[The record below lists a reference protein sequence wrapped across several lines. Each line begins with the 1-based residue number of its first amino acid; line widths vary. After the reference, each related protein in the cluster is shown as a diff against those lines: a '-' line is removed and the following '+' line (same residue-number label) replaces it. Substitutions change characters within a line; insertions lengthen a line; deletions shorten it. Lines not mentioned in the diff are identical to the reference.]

1 MEIKQEKQ
9 QVEPKPETAKF
20 FQCLLSASIDGILVT
35 DETQNI
41 IVANEPFCSFFG
53 QVPVNMLETNLLD
66 WLKRVHED
74 CVRDWTEVDKNA
86 HLKGSCQNI
95 EFKMILPH
103 ETRFFSINASILER
117 LHGKESCILSM
128 WHDSTGIKLAK
139 EKLRMS
145 EIKFHTICASAHDAI
160 IMIDNEGRV
169 SYWNEAAEKMFG
181 RTSKEVTGKEI
192 HELIMPER
200 FRKRHQ
206 EGFKAF
212 QDTGAGPVVGKT
224 VELAALRKDGNEFPV
239 ELSLSAIKIRTKW
252 QAVGII
258 RDITERRQSEE
269 RLKRHIEELERF
281 KNATIQRE
289 IRMKELRDRVEEL
302 EKEI

>member
-9 QVEPKPETAKF
+9 QVEPRPETAKF
-20 FQCLLSASIDGILVT
+20 FQRLLSASIDGILVT

-41 IVANEPFCSFFG
+41 IVANESFCSFFG
-53 QVPVNMLETNLLD
+53 QVQGNMLETNLLD

-74 CVRDWTEVDKNA
+74 CVRGWTEIDKNVR
-86 HLKGSCQNI
+86 LKGSCHNI

-103 ETRFFSINASILER
+103 KTRFFSINASILER
-117 LHGKESCILSM
+117 LNGKESCILSM
-128 WHDSTGIKLAK
+128 WHDSTSIKLTE

-160 IMIDNEGRV
+160 ITIDNEGRV

-181 RTSKEVTGKEI
+181 RTSEEVTGKEI

-212 QDTGAGPVVGKT
+212 QDTGVGPVVGKA
-224 VELAALRKDGNEFPV
+224 VELAALRKDGNEFPI
-239 ELSLSAIKIRTKW
+239 ELSVSAMQIRGEWHAT
-252 QAVGII
+252 GII
-258 RDITERRQSEE
+258 RDITERKQAEE
-269 RLKRHIEELERF
+269 KLKQQVEELERF
-281 KNATIQRE
+281 KKATIQRE
-289 IRMKELRDRVEEL
+289 IRIKELRDKL
-302 EKEI
+302 EKFS

>member
-1 MEIKQEKQ
+1 MEKKQEKQ
-9 QVEPKPETAKF
+9 PVEPKLETVNF
-20 FQCLLSASIDGILVT
+20 FQRLLSASIDGILVT

-53 QVPVNMLETNLLD
+53 QVPVNMLENNLLD

-74 CVRDWTEVDKNA
+74 CVRDWTEIDKNVR
-86 HLKGSCQNI
+86 LKRSCHNI
-95 EFKMILPH
+95 EFKMRLPH

-117 LHGKESCILSM
+117 LYGKESCILSM
-128 WHDSTGIKLAK
+128 WHDSTSIKLAE

-169 SYWNEAAEKMFG
+169 SYWNKAAEKMFG
-181 RTSKEVTGKEI
+181 RTSEEVTGKEI
-192 HELIMPER
+192 HELIIPER
-200 FRKRHQ
+200 FRKRHL

-212 QDTGAGPVVGKT
+212 QDTGTGPVLGKA
-224 VELAALRKDGNEFPV
+224 VEVAALRKDGSEFPV
-239 ELSLSAIKIRTKW
+239 ELSLSAMKIRTKW

-258 RDITERRQSEE
+258 RDITERKQFEE
-269 RLKRHIEELERF
+269 RLKQRVEELERF
-281 KNATIQRE
+281 KNATIRRE
-289 IRMKELRDRVEEL
+289 IRMKELRDKL
-302 EKEI
+302 EKSDR

>member
-9 QVEPKPETAKF
+9 QVEPRPETAKF
-20 FQCLLSASIDGILVT
+20 FQRLLSASIDGILVT

-41 IVANEPFCSFFG
+41 IVANESFCSFFG
-53 QVPVNMLETNLLD
+53 QVQGNMLETNLLD

-74 CVRDWTEVDKNA
+74 CVRGWTEIDKNVR
-86 HLKGSCQNI
+86 LKGSCHNI

-103 ETRFFSINASILER
+103 KTRFFSINASILER
-117 LHGKESCILSM
+117 LNGKESCILSM
-128 WHDSTGIKLAK
+128 WHDSTSIKLTE

-160 IMIDNEGRV
+160 ITIDNEGRV

-212 QDTGAGPVVGKT
+212 QDTGVGPVVGKA
-224 VELAALRKDGNEFPV
+224 VELAALRKDGNEFPI
-239 ELSLSAIKIRTKW
+239 ELSVSAMQIRGEW
-252 QAVGII
+252 QATGII
-258 RDITERRQSEE
+258 RDITERKQAEE
-269 RLKRHIEELERF
+269 RLKQQVEELERF
-281 KNATIQRE
+281 KKATIQRE
-289 IRMKELRDRVEEL
+289 IRMKELRTKVEKL
-302 EKEI
+302 EK

>member
-1 MEIKQEKQ
+1 MEKKQEKQ
-9 QVEPKPETAKF
+9 PVEPKLETVNF
-20 FQCLLSASIDGILVT
+20 FQRLLSASIDGILVT

-66 WLKRVHED
+66 WLKRVHDD
-74 CVRDWTEVDKNA
+74 CVRDWTEIDKNV

-95 EFKMILPH
+95 EFKMRLPH
-103 ETRFFSINASILER
+103 ETRYFSINASILER
-117 LHGKESCILSM
+117 LYGKESCILSM
-128 WHDSTGIKLAK
+128 WHDSTSIKLAE

-160 IMIDNEGRV
+160 IMIDNEGMV

-181 RTSKEVTGKEI
+181 RTSDEVTGKEI

-200 FRKRHQ
+200 FRKRHR

-224 VELAALRKDGNEFPV
+224 VELAALRKDGNEFPI
-239 ELSLSAIKIRTKW
+239 ELFVSAMQIRGEWHAT
-252 QAVGII
+252 GII
-258 RDITERRQSEE
+258 RDIIERRQAEE
-269 RLKRHIEELERF
+269 KLKRQVEELERF

-289 IRMKELRDRVEEL
+289 IRMKELRDKL
-302 EKEI
+302 EKFEK

>member
-9 QVEPKPETAKF
+9 QVEPRPETAKF
-20 FQCLLSASIDGILVT
+20 FQRLLSASIDGILVT

-41 IVANEPFCSFFG
+41 IVANESFCSFFG
-53 QVPVNMLETNLLD
+53 QVQGNMLETNLLD

-74 CVRDWTEVDKNA
+74 CVRGWTEIDKNVR
-86 HLKGSCQNI
+86 LKGSCHNI

-103 ETRFFSINASILER
+103 KTRFFSINASILER
-117 LHGKESCILSM
+117 LNGKESCILSM
-128 WHDSTGIKLAK
+128 WHDSTSIKLTE

-160 IMIDNEGRV
+160 ITIDNEGRV

-181 RTSKEVTGKEI
+181 RTSEEVTGKEI

-212 QDTGAGPVVGKT
+212 QDTGVGPVVGKA
-224 VELAALRKDGNEFPV
+224 VELAALRKDGNEFPI
-239 ELSLSAIKIRTKW
+239 ELSVSAMQIRGEW
-252 QAVGII
+252 QATGII
-258 RDITERRQSEE
+258 RDITERKQAEE
-269 RLKRHIEELERF
+269 KLKQQVEELERF
-281 KNATIQRE
+281 KKATIQRE
-289 IRMKELRDRVEEL
+289 IRIKELRDKL
-302 EKEI
+302 EKFS

>member
-9 QVEPKPETAKF
+9 QVEPRPETAKF
-20 FQCLLSASIDGILVT
+20 FQRLLSASIDGILVT

-41 IVANEPFCSFFG
+41 IVANESFCSFFG
-53 QVPVNMLETNLLD
+53 QVQGNMLETNLLD

-74 CVRDWTEVDKNA
+74 CVRGWTEIDKNV
-86 HLKGSCQNI
+86 HLKGSCHNI

-103 ETRFFSINASILER
+103 KTRFFSINASILER
-117 LHGKESCILSM
+117 LNGKESCILSM
-128 WHDSTGIKLAK
+128 WHDSTSIKLTE

-160 IMIDNEGRV
+160 ITIDNEGRV

-212 QDTGAGPVVGKT
+212 QDTGVGPVVGKA
-224 VELAALRKDGNEFPV
+224 VELAALRKDGNEFPI
-239 ELSLSAIKIRTKW
+239 ELSVSAMQIRGEWHAT
-252 QAVGII
+252 GII
-258 RDITERRQSEE
+258 RDITERKQAEE
-269 RLKRHIEELERF
+269 KLKQQVEELERF
-281 KNATIQRE
+281 KKATIQRE
-289 IRMKELRDRVEEL
+289 IRIKELRDKL
-302 EKEI
+302 EKFS

>member
-9 QVEPKPETAKF
+9 QVEPRPETAKF
-20 FQCLLSASIDGILVT
+20 FQRLLSASIDGILVT

-41 IVANEPFCSFFG
+41 IVASESFCSFFG
-53 QVPVNMLETNLLD
+53 QVQGNMLETNLLD

-74 CVRDWTEVDKNA
+74 CVRGWTEIDKNVR
-86 HLKGSCQNI
+86 LKGSCHNI

-103 ETRFFSINASILER
+103 KTRFFSINASILER
-117 LHGKESCILSM
+117 LNGKESCILSM
-128 WHDSTGIKLAK
+128 WHDSTSIKLTE

-160 IMIDNEGRV
+160 ITIYNEGRV

-181 RTSKEVTGKEI
+181 RTSEEVTGKEI

-212 QDTGAGPVVGKT
+212 QDTGAVPVVGKA
-224 VELAALRKDGNEFPV
+224 VELAALRKDGNEFPI
-239 ELSLSAIKIRTKW
+239 ELSVSAMQIRGEW
-252 QAVGII
+252 QATGII
-258 RDITERRQSEE
+258 RDITERKQAEE
-269 RLKRHIEELERF
+269 RLKQQVEELERF
-281 KNATIQRE
+281 KKATIQRE
-289 IRMKELRDRVEEL
+289 IRMKELRTKVEKL
-302 EKEI
+302 EK

>member
-103 ETRFFSINASILER
+103 ETRFSVLTHPSWSDCMVKSPAY
-117 LHGKESCILSM
+117 
-128 WHDSTGIKLAK
+128 LACG
-139 EKLRMS
+139 M
-145 EIKFHTICASAHDAI
+145 TVP
-160 IMIDNEGRV
+160 V
-169 SYWNEAAEKMFG
+169 SSW
-181 RTSKEVTGKEI
+181 
-192 HELIMPER
+192 
-200 FRKRHQ
+200 RKIGC
-206 EGFKAF
+206 E
-212 QDTGAGPVVGKT
+212 
-224 VELAALRKDGNEFPV
+224 
-239 ELSLSAIKIRTKW
+239 
-252 QAVGII
+252 
-258 RDITERRQSEE
+258 
-269 RLKRHIEELERF
+269 
-281 KNATIQRE
+281 
-289 IRMKELRDRVEEL
+289 
-302 EKEI
+302 